1 MHTIFMIRYQI
12 YCLSRYFFQNL
23 WINTLYLSLKFSN
36 FDCCLCLEHLLN
48 LTEIWLQV
56 KYRSFKC
63 LLCKQSSFHDFVFKK
78 VINKTLFHIQS
89 NRLKMSKLPFY
100 AYKIKRAPILS
111 KGLYWVWVCCTS
123 WFWVSFLKTSLNVEG
138 FSQGSGGRGRSI
150 L

>member
-1 MHTIFMIRYQI
+1 MLHKQLYKRRILNGFRRGTELISILFNFISSGYEMHTIFMIRYQI

-89 NRLKMSKLPFY
+89 NRLKMSRLPFQ
-100 AYKIKRAPILS
+100 AYKIKRPLILS
-111 KGLYWVWVCCTS
+111 KGLY
-123 WFWVSFLKTSLNVEG
+123 
-138 FSQGSGGRGRSI
+138 
-150 L
+150 

>member
-1 MHTIFMIRYQI
+1 MLHKQLYKRRILNGFRRGTELISILFNFISSGYEMHTIFMMRYQI

-36 FDCCLCLEHLLN
+36 FDCCLCLEHL

-89 NRLKMSKLPFY
+89 NRLKMSRLPFQ
-100 AYKIKRAPILS
+100 AYKIKRPPILS
-111 KGLYWVWVCCTS
+111 KGLY
-123 WFWVSFLKTSLNVEG
+123 
-138 FSQGSGGRGRSI
+138 
-150 L
+150 

>member
-12 YCLSRYFFQNL
+12 YCLSRYCFQNL

-56 KYRSFKC
+56 KHRSFKC

-78 VINKTLFHIQS
+78 SQIKHYLIYKVTDWKCPGYHSRRT
-89 NRLKMSKLPFY
+89 KLSDHQFCQKVFIECGCVVLHD
-100 AYKIKRAPILS
+100 AE
-111 KGLYWVWVCCTS
+111 C
-123 WFWVSFLKTSLNVEG
+123 
-138 FSQGSGGRGRSI
+138 RS
-150 L
+150 